1 MHVLAPKIPA
11 CITTHAWI
19 HAISPFLKPTSDS
32 NNPGLVF
39 SHLLGSIFL
48 PNHVDAKNVALLERI
63 IGDMSLEV
71 DEVTQII
78 GNRYFNQC
86 IVKAKDAIKEGK
98 DSQLPEIMRPILDQ
112 ILKMNDV
119 KIRNEVYSELQK
131 GVERVKDL
139 SEELTRAKI
148 TQGEYAQRITLLNA
162 QINGLL
168 SQISKLNEGTSPSKE
183 GLLEIIIQ
191 KIREFLSE
199 NPGKT
204 ESEDEDE
211 LK

>member
-1 MHVLAPKIPA
+1 M
-11 CITTHAWI
+11 
-19 HAISPFLKPTSDS
+19 
-32 NNPGLVF
+32 
-39 SHLLGSIFL
+39 GSIFL